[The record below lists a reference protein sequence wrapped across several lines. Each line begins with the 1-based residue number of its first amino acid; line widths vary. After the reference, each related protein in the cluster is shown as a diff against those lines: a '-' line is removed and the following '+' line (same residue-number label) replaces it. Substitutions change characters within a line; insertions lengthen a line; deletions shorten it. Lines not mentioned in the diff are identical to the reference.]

1 MNWEVLIFALKTI
14 ILLSLISHFQSKHI
28 IKDGCLQKNLYTS
41 FVKQILFHLTS
52 YLFAVIDEHET
63 GAIIRRFDQENS
75 FTIHKL
81 WRSDWIFV
89 HSIES
94 NIFVVYLVHP
104 EWRKTWFE
112 KWRYL
117 DALPPPHPQPDI
129 TSFSD
134 CIFFPTQWNKCFVVV
149 ILFTRGKILI
159 SSNL

>member
-1 MNWEVLIFALKTI
+1 M
-14 ILLSLISHFQSKHI
+14 SHFQSKHI

-117 DALPPPHPQPDI
+117 DALPPPPIPNPTLQVSEI
-129 TSFSD
+129 VYFS
-134 CIFFPTQWNKCFVVV
+134 P
-149 ILFTRGKILI
+149 LSEI
-159 SSNL
+159 SAS

>member
-1 MNWEVLIFALKTI
+1 MNWEVRIFVLKTI
-14 ILLSLISHFQSKHI
+14 IFLSLIPHFQSKHI

-63 GAIIRRFDQENS
+63 GAIIQRFDQENS

-104 EWRKTWFE
+104 ERRKTWFE
-112 KWRYL
+112 SWRNL
-117 DALPPPHPQPDI
+117 DVPSHPQSKI
-129 TSFSD
+129 TNFSD
-134 CIFFPTQWNKCFVVV
+134 C
-149 ILFTRGKILI
+149 LFIVH
-159 SSNL
+159 SVE